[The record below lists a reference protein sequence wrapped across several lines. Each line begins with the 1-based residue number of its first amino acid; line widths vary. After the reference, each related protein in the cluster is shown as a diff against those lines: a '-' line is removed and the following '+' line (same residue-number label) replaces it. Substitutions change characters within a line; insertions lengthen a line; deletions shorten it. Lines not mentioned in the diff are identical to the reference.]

1 MLILHRDIRSFVG
14 RTVNHM
20 VHRPA
25 LCKQRPQIKCS
36 ANRRWGHFTSAE
48 FRGNTWGTRTQ
59 RGVDSACQDNLTN
72 ANRREREVRG
82 RESWEGE
89 RGGRESERGR
99 REREVGGRTRGGR
112 ERGRRER

>member
-1 MLILHRDIRSFVG
+1 MNQV
-14 RTVNHM
+14 

-48 FRGNTWGTRTQ
+48 FRWNTWGTRTQ

-72 ANRREREVRG
+72 ANRREGEV
-82 RESWEGE
+82 
-89 RGGRESERGR
+89 GGRERGR
-99 REREVGGRTRGGR
+99 GRMRGGREREVGGRDTEVGETDR
-112 ERGRRER
+112 EVGER